1 MRGPAGRGREHGALH
16 LLARPTS
23 RPAALMGL
31 VAVSLA
37 LLAMP
42 LATGQAVGQPAV
54 MPPAGASYALTWQGA
69 LCPGERAGPASPAQS
84 IDGKVDLCLY
94 VPDVPG
100 GTYHLAVVD
109 YFTQLAGTTAPTTVP
124 NGSSGAS
131 PAVSLSVE
139 PGPVEP
145 GQAITV
151 TGVLRRPYKD
161 RQDLVSFCW
170 GGCPGGLLYGLVA
183 VDWRSPTTFVAH
195 LRVPAAP
202 WAQTGPDEIV
212 SPVAGVY
219 DLGVQC
225 VLLVPRCGLGPA
237 EGVAL
242 VHLASSAAY
251 TCKTV
256 PGCAELHV
264 SPAVASPGEVV
275 RLTGHA
281 PLGAMG
287 TSTEPLFGQI
297 VGEKG
302 GPLSA
307 AASFSRQDERFR
319 GLTVELRAGDA
330 ELRLVPAPTFASLGH
345 ITPIGQYQAGE
356 PPLSANPAAPSSV
369 AWCAPGYVEVEGPP
383 GRYKVPTAGATKLLR
398 VDKAFAGV
406 SRSWFTSCTMVA
418 VQGPALFIGFS
429 FPYVAVQYPQA
440 PGAAALYSAD
450 GGSNWAFVPTPA
462 GSSASGFEG
471 FRYGAGGDVE
481 ALFGRSGEQGTA
493 AFVPEVE
500 QYSAATGRWSEA
512 LFSCPP
518 AGPCVAWGASGAAPG
533 CGMNPSYAQLLVSA
547 DEGAHWALLPSPV
560 GLVQI
565 CMPATIIALSPT
577 EALLLGADQ
586 AVSDYAG
593 LLPVMFTQDGGRTWH
608 VVSLP
613 ELPGQLTG
621 VAAESLL
628 GLPNGAILS
637 VSVTPWELLLPGAEK
652 WCTVNAMPSQ
662 APGNYLEPS
671 SFIVAGGSLWWL
683 ATSGS
688 VPVADHVSVTSLG
701 CGSNKMLPAGQEP
714 LRRSTSISRFA
725 GVNHYQGVR
734 YVFEPAARRSA
745 RSGTEQRVGAS

>member
-109 YFTQLAGTTAPTTVP
+109 YFTRLAGTTAPTTVP

-242 VHLASSAAY
+242 VHLA
-251 TCKTV
+251 
-256 PGCAELHV
+256 
-264 SPAVASPGEVV
+264 
-275 RLTGHA
+275 
-281 PLGAMG
+281 
-287 TSTEPLFGQI
+287 
-297 VGEKG
+297 
-302 GPLSA
+302 
-307 AASFSRQDERFR
+307 SRQDERFR